1 MAAVASA
8 GRFTAERQSA
18 KLHVLF
24 RLLRGPA
31 RQLCRDDRAERRPA
45 QAGAPDDHGRA
56 VRRRRVADAVP
67 PPTGPA
73 CKAQVD
79 LPNDDDLANWSH
91 HASVAT
97 TGDEVLKSAMAG
109 SALVSFVF
117 GMEVTADLV
126 RAHAAS

>member
-31 RQLCRDDRAERRPA
+31 RQLCRGDRAERRPA

-67 PPTGPA
+67 GPGGAAVRPRGLAMVPAGRPHAVQGAPEARGRLQRPGAPGPA
-73 CKAQVD
+73 WTSMSERRRPRDRVG
-79 LPNDDDLANWSH
+79 S
-91 HASVAT
+91 
-97 TGDEVLKSAMAG
+97 MA
-109 SALVSFVF
+109 
-117 GMEVTADLV
+117 
-126 RAHAAS
+126 